1 MSMKRISFI
10 EAGAPG
16 LHIFSKFA
24 IDNGID
30 TIQFMMLTP
39 LPGTPLYKEMK
50 NSGRLLHTDWSKY
63 DAHHAVF
70 RPSLMSAQAL
80 QTETLKGM
88 GCFYSWKYIL
98 KHLAKL
104 DLRHAGIG
112 IFGKTTVKR
121 TLKQIAACQDNA
133 MSCNPDNAN
142 ISVE

>member
-50 NSGRLLHTDWSKY
+50 DSGRLLHTDWSKY

-70 RPSLMSAQAL
+70 RPSLMSAQTL
-80 QTETLKGM
+80 QTETL
-88 GCFYSWKYIL
+88 
-98 KHLAKL
+98 
-104 DLRHAGIG
+104 
-112 IFGKTTVKR
+112 
-121 TLKQIAACQDNA
+121 N
-133 MSCNPDNAN
+133 
-142 ISVE
+142 